1 MIVNDEVAL
10 ARRLEIRPLG
20 AHGEPPETFAALARL
35 LADAYPIMR
44 LTTDEQLAERAASLR
59 ESVAEPGT
67 TWIVAER
74 DGTLVGA
81 MRSYDYQMN
90 VHGRDALACGVGSVA
105 VALAHKRKGIARALI
120 AWYVEHYRRRGAPFA
135 ILHPFRLDFYRAL
148 GFGYGTP
155 VHRFRFAPAALRGG
169 AVRGT
174 VRLLGPADYDL
185 FCACYQRVRGATHG
199 LIARHRAP
207 TERALADAQLRY
219 VAVEDGGAVRGFMQ
233 TSVINAP
240 DDRLRNRDELLVRDL
255 AYEDETYLATL
266 LAYLHSQRDQ
276 FARIVV
282 ESQDPA
288 FYLAASDPRDGS
300 DEAVA
305 PPATHRVATTGLGMM
320 YRILDVEAALAYLP
334 PASRPFTL
342 AVVASDPLVPA
353 IGGTRT
359 FRFGP
364 TGAPQRVEEAGP
376 PDATLTIAIAD
387 LASVV
392 MGSLRLDDLVRLG
405 LAAVEPRA
413 QLGLVDGAFRA
424 ARPPQSTTRF

>member
-1 MIVNDEVAL
+1 MIANEEFTL
-10 ARRLEIRPLG
+10 AQRLEIRPLG

-35 LADAYPIMR
+35 FADAYPIMR
-44 LTTDEQLAERAASLR
+44 LTSPEALADYAERLRLGAA
-59 ESVAEPGT
+59 PGT
-67 TWIVAER
+67 SNVVAER
-74 DGTLVGA
+74 DGAVVGA
-81 MRSYDYQMN
+81 MRLYDYQMN
-90 VHGRDALACGVGSVA
+90 VHGRDALAGGVGSVA
-105 VALAHKRKGIARALI
+105 VGLAHKRQGIARALI
-120 AWYVEHYRRRGAPFA
+120 AWYLEHYRRRGAAFA

-155 VHRFRFAPAALRGG
+155 VHRFRFAPSVLRNGAA
-169 AVRGT
+169 RGT
-174 VRLLGPADYDL
+174 VRLLGPSDYDV
-185 FCACYQRVRGATHG
+185 FCACYERVRAATHG

-207 TERALADAQLRY
+207 TERALADAELRY
-219 VAVEDGGAVRGFMQ
+219 VAVEHDGAVHGFMQ

-255 AYEDETYLATL
+255 AYEDETYLAAL
-266 LAYLHSQRDQ
+266 LGYLRSQRDQ
-276 FARIVV
+276 FARIVI

-288 FYLAASDPRDGS
+288 LYLAASDPRDGS

-320 YRILDVEAALAYLP
+320 YRILDVEAAFAHLP
-334 PASRPFTL
+334 PASRSFTL
-342 AVVASDPLVPA
+342 TVVADDPFVPA

-364 TGAPQRVEEAGP
+364 GGAPQSIAASGV
-376 PDATLTIAIAD
+376 PDATLTIGIAD

-392 MGSLRLDDLVRLG
+392 MGSLRLDDVVRLG
-405 LAAVEPRA
+405 LANLGPRT

-424 ARPPQSTTRF
+424 PRPPQSMTRF